1 MQISYTQLISLIDGL
16 LLAKEY
22 VDRYAGTERNTLL
35 EAQNVI
41 QQLLEQDEKK

>member
-22 VDRYAGTERNTLL
+22 VDTYAGTKRNTLL
-35 EAQNVI
+35 EAQGVV